1 MAYWYLNDTS
11 SDGGYWVSKDGTESG
26 QWQYDTDTTDS
37 GIWWN
42 DAGKNGTWVQD
53 ENDDTLKIGYEN
65 IEYLGCVDTDIIIGS
80 VSDNSDISCDQY
92 WDNPS
97 DCDLQDSVS
106 IIAK

>member
-42 DAGKNGTWVQD
+42 DAGKEGTWIQD

-65 IEYLGCVDTDIIIGS
+65 IEYLRCIDTSFGLEN
-80 VSDNSDISCDQY
+80 DNGEPICDQY
-92 WDNPS
+92 
-97 DCDLQDSVS
+97 
-106 IIAK
+106 